1 MTQGRSF
8 LLAVLFLAFFSC
20 ATYEAQVRKNQE
32 PFSNKE
38 KELSTRFFLLGDA
51 GNSKQGEVTPGISA
65 FKTAV
70 ESGNESDIALI
81 LGDNIYEKGLLPK
94 SHPDRSLS
102 EHRIA
107 AQLDALKNFKG
118 RAVVIP
124 GNHDWYDDGLKSLE
138 RQQDFIKDYL
148 DKKDVFLPEDGCGLT
163 EVAINDKTHLIVI
176 DSQWYLE
183 DWDEHPT
190 MNDDCDIK
198 TRKRFF
204 IEFESM
210 LKKQEGK
217 TVIIAIHH
225 PIDTYGSHGGYFAAE
240 KHLFPFQK
248 KIPLPGIA
256 SLIALVR
263 QNGGV
268 STQDLQNTYYR
279 DFTNR
284 IKTMLREAPVKAV
297 FVSGHEHTL
306 QYIDGGFYKQVVSG
320 SGSKTSAA
328 RLTNDAVFTYGKQG
342 FAVLEVYKDG
352 SSTVRYYTAENTD
365 IPIFTGN
372 VYAADPVIKASFY
385 PENFPDSIS
394 ASIYEKDAYEVSG
407 VHKSVWGEHYRE
419 LYGIRIKAPTV
430 NLDTLYGGLTPIR
443 MGGGHQS
450 KTLRFQDAA
459 GREYNMRALKK
470 SGVKF
475 LQTVVLND
483 KNLSSEDL
491 TGTLPDKLLMD
502 FFTAAHPYAAF
513 VIPDLSKAAGV
524 YHTNPKLFYIPR
536 QEALGKYNTDYGD
549 ELYMIEERPNDAHS
563 DNKSF
568 GLPDQIESTDKL
580 FKELREDEE
589 NRLDEGS
596 YLRAR
601 LFDMLIGDWDRHG
614 DQWRWAEFHHDGGKT
629 YRPIPRDRDQ
639 AFSDF
644 DGALLSTARTLAAP
658 TRMVQRYEPELKN
671 IEWFNVEPL
680 PMDRVLIQNSTRA
693 AYLKEARHLK
703 ASLTDDKIEDAFLNL
718 PSELYDHS
726 STVEIKSILKKR
738 RDLLETIAADYYQL
752 LSELV
757 ILHGTDKDDLIEVER
772 LKEGATA
779 ISIRR
784 IKDGR
789 AATTLVNRTYY
800 PRETKEIWIY
810 ALDDDDVI
818 EVKGKEKATIDIKII
833 GGQNNDIYRIENGE
847 KVHLYD
853 HKSKPNTI
861 EFNSG
866 ASKRFTDSYQLN
878 HFDFNKNIT
887 KSPSFYPVLG
897 FNPDAGFIAGAG
909 YNLLKMG
916 FNRNPFSSQHRLSAF
931 YHFAT
936 KGVEFNYDGEFA
948 GVFNHMNLIT
958 GVRLTN
964 STFTRNFFGF
974 GSNTINDG
982 ENLGFD
988 YYRVNMSTMNGYVG
1002 VAKRSEYG
1010 SLWETF
1016 MSVEAF
1022 EVEENKD
1029 RFISDFNTDPKLYDW
1044 KTYLS
1049 LATDYQFENYDFPV
1063 NPRRGMLFRFQ
1074 TGYML
1079 NLRETS
1085 KGVLFMKP
1093 QLQMYQ
1099 NITADKKLV
1108 LKTNISGHLNIANDL
1123 EFFQGA
1129 YLGGNSGLRGY
1140 RLNRFTGRNSLVFN
1154 GDLRYNF
1161 NEFKTGILPM
1171 QIGVYGGYDLGR
1183 VWHPQDPFNQW
1194 QNSFG
1199 GGLYIVASRLLFL
1212 DLSLFASDEDTR
1224 FGFRFGVNF

>member
-8 LLAVLFLAFFSC
+8 ILFVLFFALFSC
-20 ATYEAQVRKNQE
+20 ATYEAQVRKAHKEYQ
-32 PFSNKE
+32 PSE
-38 KELSTRFFLLGDA
+38 KELSVRFFLLGDA
-51 GNSKQGEVTPGISA
+51 GNSAQEAVAPGIKA
-65 FKTAV
+65 FGTAL
-70 ESGNESDIALI
+70 ETGSEDDIALI
-81 LGDNIYEKGLLPK
+81 LGDNIYEKGMLAK

-102 EHRIA
+102 EHRLA
-107 AQLDALKNFKG
+107 VQLDALKNFKG

-124 GNHDWYDDGLKSLE
+124 GNHDWYDNGLKSLE

-163 EVAINDKTHLIVI
+163 EVDINDKTHLIVI

-183 DWDEHPT
+183 DWDQHPT

-225 PIDTYGSHGGYFAAE
+225 PLDTYGPHGGYFAAE

-268 STQDLQNTYYR
+268 SPQDLQNTYYR

-297 FVSGHEHTL
+297 FVSGHEHNL
-306 QYIDGGFYKQVVSG
+306 QYIDGGFFKQVVSG
-320 SGSKTSAA
+320 SGSKTAAA
-328 RLTNDAVFTYGKQG
+328 RLTNDAEFTYGKQG
-342 FAVLEVYKDG
+342 FAVLDVYKDG
-352 SSTVRYYTAENTD
+352 SSAVRYYAAENSDT
-365 IPIFTGN
+365 PIFSGK
-372 VYAADPVIKASFY
+372 VYNADPVIKPSTY

-394 ASIYEKDAYEVSG
+394 ASIYEQDAYEVSG
-407 VHKSVWGEHYRE
+407 VHKSVWGKHYRE
-419 LYGIRIKAPTV
+419 LYGINIKAPTV
-430 NLDTLYGGLTPIR
+430 DLDTLYGGLTPVR

-450 KTLRFQDAA
+450 KTLRFQDAE

-524 YHTNPKLFYIPR
+524 YHTNPKLFYIPK
-536 QEALGKYNTDYGD
+536 QQALGKYNLDYGD
-549 ELYMIEERPNDAHS
+549 ELYMIEERPNDAHA
-563 DNKSF
+563 DNTSF
-568 GLPDQIESTDKL
+568 GTPDQIESTDKL
-580 FKELREDEE
+580 FEQLREDEE

-614 DQWRWAEFHHDGGKT
+614 DQWRWAEFHHDKGKT

-680 PMDRVLIQNSTRA
+680 PMDRVLIQNSSKA
-693 AYLKEARHLK
+693 DYLKEARHLK
-703 ASLTDDKIEDAFLNL
+703 ASLTDDRIDEAFLNL
-718 PSELYDHS
+718 PAELHGHE
-726 STVEIKSILKKR
+726 STREIKSILKQR
-738 RDLLETIAADYYQL
+738 RDLLETIAVDYYRL

-757 ILHGTDKDDLIEVER
+757 ILHGTDKDDLVAIER
-772 LKEGATA
+772 LKKGQTR

-784 IKDGR
+784 IKDGQP
-789 AATTLVNRTYY
+789 ADTLVSRTYR
-800 PRETKEIWIY
+800 PGETKEIWIY

-818 EVKGKEKATIDIKII
+818 EVKGNEKGGIAIKII
-833 GGQNNDIYRIENGE
+833 GGQNNDIYRIENGK
-847 KVHLYD
+847 KVHIYD

-861 EFNSG
+861 ELNKG
-866 ASKRFTDSYQLN
+866 ASEHLTDRYQLN

-887 KSPSFYPVLG
+887 KSPSFYPALG

-909 YNLLKMG
+909 YNLLNMG
-916 FNRNPFSSQHRLSAF
+916 FNRNPFTSQHRLSAF

-936 KGVEFNYDGEFA
+936 KGFEVNYDGEFA
-948 GVFNHMNLIT
+948 GVFNRLNLIT

-964 STFTRNFFGF
+964 ATFTRNFFGF
-974 GSNTINDG
+974 GSNTINEGDI
-982 ENLGFD
+982 LGFD
-988 YYRVNMSTMNGYVG
+988 YYRVNMSTLKGYAG

-1010 SLWETF
+1010 SLWKTYF
-1016 MSVEAF
+1016 SYEAF
-1022 EVEENKD
+1022 EVEENSD
-1029 RFISDFNTDPKLYDW
+1029 RFISVVNTDPKLYDR
-1044 KTYLS
+1044 KNYLS
-1049 LATDYQFENYDFPV
+1049 LTTEYEFENYDIPV
-1063 NPRRGMLFRFQ
+1063 NPRRGMLFRLE

-1079 NLRETS
+1079 NLKETA
-1085 KGVLFMKP
+1085 KGVWFIKP
-1093 QLQMYQ
+1093 QLQLFQ
-1099 NITADKKLV
+1099 NMTPDKKLV
-1108 LKTNISGHLNIANDL
+1108 LKTNIAGHINVANEL

-1129 YLGGNSGLRGY
+1129 YLGGNSGLRGF

-1171 QIGVYGGYDLGR
+1171 QMGFYGGYDLGR
-1183 VWHPQDPFNQW
+1183 VWHPDDPFNQW
-1194 QNSFG
+1194 HNSYG
-1199 GGLYIVASRLLFL
+1199 GGLYMVAGRLLFI